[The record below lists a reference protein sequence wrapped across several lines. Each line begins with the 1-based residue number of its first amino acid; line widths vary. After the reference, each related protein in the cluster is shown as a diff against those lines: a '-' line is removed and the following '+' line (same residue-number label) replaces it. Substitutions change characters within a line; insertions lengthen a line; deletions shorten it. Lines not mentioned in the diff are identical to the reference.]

1 MIKHL
6 ILTITLLPFITWGQV
21 SGTVFDSKTKE
32 PLPFVNIGVNNSS
45 YGTSS
50 DIDGKFSIKYKVNS
64 LQFSYV
70 GYEPKTVAVSSTT
83 PLKIYLDQRT
93 TQLNEV
99 VINPEENPAL
109 RIIRNVIENRKE
121 NDVEMRDYTCELYN
135 KFTMHLL
142 TDTSHPSYKQ
152 PTFENEYEWD
162 PKQRKNVIK
171 YKRTPEQIDSAKQ
184 SYYEELEYY
193 NNTPM
198 MLLETYVE
206 KKHIAPDLDKEL
218 VTATKMSGFKNPSI
232 LSLLTKIQS
241 FSFYNSEFALQG
253 EPYLSPISKEGL
265 KKYFYLIED
274 TIYDGADSVFV
285 ISYRPYKGKVFKGM
299 KGVMQISSNKWA
311 LKNVTATEADTAKII
326 SITIN
331 QLYRTDSNNQWE
343 PYQLL
348 GELSFPVDEYSGDQ
362 TKARSKTYITGFDDN
377 TKVKRRDIDHL
388 TYEITPKA
396 HKVDSTEWSKLRTI
410 PLTKGEAF
418 TVVDSVSDSIPI
430 NLDTYLTGF
439 KVLMTG
445 KIPFYWTSIDLDRLI
460 SYNSFEGTRL
470 GFGLH
475 TNNRL
480 SKYFNVGGYFAYGL
494 KDKQWKYGGDLG
506 VLLSKRR
513 DIGLNFSYVNDV
525 VASGKTEFLE
535 EETSLLATSYEQ
547 LFYNRMDNI
556 EKYQASMSFRAF
568 KHATFNLFGNQQTRR
583 VNDGYQFIPNS
594 DITKTNEEQYN
605 ITEVGINV
613 RYAYKEEFYFDGVDK
628 FSMGTKYP
636 IFYGKVTSGTV
647 SADNNSE
654 NYLKYDLK
662 LWDSFKIGSIG
673 NSRLSIEGGLVDGN
687 VPYTLLHNP
696 DGAFKQF
703 NISVNEGFETM
714 RINEFLAN
722 QYVNIFY
729 GHKFKPFNI
738 SKKFRP
744 SIELVH
750 NLTFGTLD
758 KKDVHQNVAFQVA
771 DKGYF
776 ETGIRIHRIFKLQFT
791 EFGFGTFY
799 RYGPYSLPNLADN
812 FAYKIVLGFGF

>member
-1 MIKHL
+1 MIKQL
-6 ILTITLLPFITWGQV
+6 IFIIALLPLIAWGQV
-21 SGTVFDSKTKE
+21 SGTVLDSKTKE

-135 KFTMHLL
+135 KFTINIF
-142 TDTSHPSYKQ
+142 TDTNHKNYKKPS
-152 PTFENEYEWD
+152 FENGF
-162 PKQRKNVIK
+162 IK
-171 YKRTPEQIDSAKQ
+171 KDGKYTTYKRTQSQIDSARKA
-184 SYYEELEYY
+184 YYDELEYL

-198 MLLETYVE
+198 MLLETYVD
-206 KKHIAPDLDKEL
+206 KKHKAPNLDKEL
-218 VTATKMSGFKNPSI
+218 VTATKMTGFKNPSI
-232 LSLLTKIQS
+232 MSLLTKIQS

-253 EPYLSPISKEGL
+253 EPYLSPVSKEGL
-265 KKYFYLIED
+265 RKYFYLIED
-274 TIYDGADSVFV
+274 TIYDGVDSVFV
-285 ISYRPYKGKVFKGM
+285 ISYRPYKGKIFNGM

-311 LKNVTATEADTAKII
+311 IKNVTATEADTSKSIR
-326 SITIN
+326 ITIN
-331 QLYRTDSNNQWE
+331 QLYQTDSNNQWE

-348 GELSFPVDEYSGDQ
+348 GEIDFAANADEPDGVNGLV
-362 TKARSKTYITGFDDN
+362 KTYIREFDDE
-377 TKVKRRDIDHL
+377 TKVKRREIDHI
-388 TYEITPKA
+388 TYEIAPKA
-396 HKVDSTEWSKLRTI
+396 HKVDSSTWSELRTT
-410 PLTKGEAF
+410 PLTEGESF
-418 TVVDSVSDSIPI
+418 TLLDSIKDSIPI
-430 NLDTYLTGF
+430 NFDTYLTGF

-460 SYNSFEGTRL
+460 NYNSFEGTRL

-513 DIGLNFSYVNDV
+513 DIGLNFSYINDV

-535 EETSLLATSYEQ
+535 EETSLLATNYEQ

-594 DITKTNEEQYN
+594 DITKTNEEKYN

-636 IFYGKVTSGTV
+636 IVYGKVTSGTV

-673 NSRLSIEGGLVDGN
+673 NSRFSIEGGLVDGN